1 MLMVVLKKVFYRLRM
16 NDVSKREEE
25 LRDHQKVVDV
35 MY

>member
-1 MLMVVLKKVFYRLRM
+1 MLMEVLKKVFYRLLT

-25 LRDHQKVVDV
+25 LRGHLKVVDV